1 VEALD
6 VHLSS
11 KGVEIEVID
20 MIRTERRKEKE
31 IMKSEEGTS
40 QLSRGK
46 RIRW

>member
-11 KGVEIEVID
+11 QGVGTEFLAV
-20 MIRTERRKEKE
+20 IRTERRKENE

-40 QLSRGK
+40 QLSQEK